1 MEHKRSTFLSGC
13 SSRTGFFYFAKE
25 SDELVQNNTPNSSF
39 FRFRDDDAEAPF
51 RIFGVA
57 VGWPAISMAYAR
69 LDAGPIIVAISPYGD
84 YWELESLS
92 NEKRVGKLSK
102 FTGNLRRL
110 ASIDGTFY
118 ACGMDRVALRR
129 TSAGRWAAFG
139 PGPLKD
145 DPKVVGFE
153 DIAGYSPTE
162 LYAVG
167 WGGEIWWY
175 DGKKWRR
182 ADSPTSAILSS
193 MTCSPDGK
201 VYVVGHDGVM
211 LKGRRD
217 QWELVE
223 TERTDHLKDVA
234 QLGGQIYVCTDFGL
248 FKLEESGLVEETD
261 FAAEE
266 DRPATCLH
274 LLETPGELV
283 SLGTKD
289 VFVKRDAA
297 WYRLV

>member
-1 MEHKRSTFLSGC
+1 MEHEGSTFLSGC
-13 SSRTGFFYFAKE
+13 ASRAGFFYFAKE
-25 SDELVQNNTPNSSF
+25 SDEEANADTPNASF
-39 FRFRDDDAEAPF
+39 FRFRDGDAEAPF
-51 RIFGVA
+51 RMFDES
-57 VGWPAISMAYAR
+57 VGWPAISMAYAK
-69 LDAGPIIVAISPYGD
+69 LDPSPIIVAIGPNGD
-84 YWELESLS
+84 FWELESVS
-92 NEKRVGKLSK
+92 ADERVGKISK

-110 ASIDGTFY
+110 TSVDGTFF
-118 ACGMDRVALRR
+118 ACGMNRVALRR
-129 TSAGRWAAFG
+129 TSPGRWAAFG

-145 DPKVVGFE
+145 DPPVVGFE
-153 DIAGYSPTE
+153 DIAGYSATE

-175 DGKKWRR
+175 DGKQWRR
-182 ADSPTSAILSS
+182 ADSPTSTNLSS
-193 MTCSPDGK
+193 MTCAPDGS

-223 TERTDHLKDVA
+223 TGRPENLKDVA
-234 QLGGQIYVCTDFGL
+234 FLNGQLYVCTDFAL
-248 FKLEESGLVEETD
+248 FKLQKSGLVPETE
-261 FAAEE
+261 FANGN

-274 LLETPGELV
+274 LLESAGELV

-297 WYRLV
+297 WQRLV

>member
-1 MEHKRSTFLSGC
+1 MEHEGSTFLSGC
-13 SSRTGFFYFAKE
+13 SSRAGFFYFAKE
-25 SDELVQNNTPNSSF
+25 ADELVEEGEPNSTF
-39 FRFRDDDAEAPF
+39 FRFRDGDAAAPF
-51 RIFGVA
+51 RKFDQS
-57 VGWPAISMAYAR
+57 VGWPAISMAYAK
-69 LDAGPIIVAISPYGD
+69 LEPSPVIVAISPYGD
-84 YWELESLS
+84 YWELESVTPD
-92 NEKRVGKLSK
+92 ERVGKIAK

-110 ASIDGTFY
+110 AVVDRKFY

-129 TSAGRWAAFG
+129 TGAGRWTSFG
-139 PGPLKD
+139 PGPLSG

-153 DIAGYSPTE
+153 DIAGYSATE

-167 WGGEIWWY
+167 WGGEIWWF

-193 MTCSPDGK
+193 MTCAPDGS

-223 TERTDHLKDVA
+223 TGRTDNLKDVA
-234 QLGGQIYVCTDFGL
+234 DLDGQIYVCTDFAL
-248 FKLEESGLVEETD
+248 FKLQKPGLVEETD
-261 FAAEE
+261 FAQVE

-274 LLETPGELV
+274 LLESTGELL

-297 WYRLV
+297 WSRLV